1 MELSLEK
8 ETIKYQYFLGR
19 FHMYF
24 VMMELEYQLLVDV
37 ESDQGHKHFG

>member
-8 ETIKYQYFLGR
+8 ETKYQYFLGR

-37 ESDQGHKHFG
+37 ESDQEHKHFG